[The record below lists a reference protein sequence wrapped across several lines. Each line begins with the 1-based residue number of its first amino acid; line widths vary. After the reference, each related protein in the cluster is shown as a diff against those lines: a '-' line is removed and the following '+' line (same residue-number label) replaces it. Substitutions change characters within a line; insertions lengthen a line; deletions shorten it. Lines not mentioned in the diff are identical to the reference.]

1 MFPVLFRHGT
11 KSIATHKPMGI
22 FEAVLILLTTEISK
36 PLLCFIIRYMQI
48 QNIDHIWIMNRAF
61 RHMFS
66 TAVHMICW
74 IWIQLVCVL
83 SESLDEL
90 SEMVIPLF
98 SPVENKSVD
107 IPFWSEGPYGP
118 EHVKV
123 SLKIMSSTDFY
134 IRLII
139 HSLVLEITSTLWFT
153 L

>member
-1 MFPVLFRHGT
+1 MNYESCIQTCVFNCC
-11 KSIATHKPMGI
+11 SYD
-22 FEAVLILLTTEISK
+22 IL
-36 PLLCFIIRYMQI
+36 
-48 QNIDHIWIMNRAF
+48 NIN
-61 RHMFS
+61 
-66 TAVHMICW
+66 
-74 IWIQLVCVL
+74 LVCVL

-123 SLKIMSSTDFY
+123 SLKMMSSTNFY

-139 HSLVLEITSTLWFT
+139 HSLVLEITRTL
-153 L
+153 